1 MLSFT
6 ETWFTE
12 YNISLHNF
20 TGYSHVYKLRDK
32 RRGGGVSMFINNR
45 LNFQVRNDIIVNLN
59 NIDIIAVEIS
69 NSYAT
74 SPYRCPTH
82 LI

>member
-6 ETWFTE
+6 ETWLTE
-12 YNISLHNF
+12 YNMYLHNF

-45 LNFQVRNDIIVNLN
+45 LNFQVRNDIFLNLN
-59 NIDIIAVEIS
+59 NLIAVEIS
-69 NSYAT
+69 KEKLNTKRIVIIHS
-74 SPYRCPTH
+74 
-82 LI
+82 L